1 MADGQGGTPP
11 PDLQAIARDWVTI
24 WQSELSAM
32 ASDRELQNAWIQLVG
47 TWSNAAE
54 LMTRLLPAGRHDT
67 ASGCA
72 GAASPAGSAAPV
84 APSDDRDAAIQRLAD
99 RVADLERRLAASG
112 HGNGSSNGGNTS
124 T

>member
-1 MADGQGGTPP
+1 
-11 PDLQAIARDWVTI
+11 
-24 WQSELSAM
+24 LSAM
-32 ASDRELQNAWIQLVG
+32 ASDRELQDAWVGLVA

-67 ASGCA
+67 TSGRA
-72 GAASPAGSAAPV
+72 GAASPAGSAPPV

-112 HGNGSSNGGNTS
+112 HGNGNSNGGNSNTS
-124 T
+124 A